1 MTDAAVTDA
10 AVTDAAVAA
19 VAGPVPGTSRYRL
32 RQSFRYSYDEPA
44 FSLLHRLVVVPPRHH
59 GDQVLRL
66 GAVRVSDG
74 SAQVSW
80 TRDEHGNRIC
90 LVRLQVVPDDVTLQ
104 VEVQVERPDH
114 AAGDQRTPPP
124 STVVPPWTD
133 SLDVGSREATWHA
146 PTLPAWALADPTLLG
161 ASLQTVPDGAIRRL
175 ARELAGGDDVL
186 AAAARVCEVVPELVA
201 YVPGAT
207 SVRTTAMQALA
218 GGRGVCQDQAH
229 VMISVL
235 RAAGIPCRYV
245 SGHLVGQ
252 GGTHAWVE
260 VVVPAG
266 RGARAVAYD
275 PTHRRLARD
284 GYVTVAVGRDYVDV
298 PPTSGWYSGDANG
311 SLTGTR
317 ELLRERR
324 PHDDSPS
331 W

>member
-1 MTDAAVTDA
+1 M
-10 AVTDAAVAA
+10 
-19 VAGPVPGTSRYRL
+19 AGPVPGTSRYRL

-90 LVRLQVVPDDVTLQ
+90 LVRLQVVPEHVTMQ

-124 STVVPPWTD
+124 SSVVPSWTD

-186 AAAARVCEVVPELVA
+186 AAAVRVCEVVPELVA

-207 SVRTTAMQALA
+207 SVRTSAMQALVR
-218 GGRGVCQDQAH
+218 GGG
-229 VMISVL
+229 S
-235 RAAGIPCRYV
+235 
-245 SGHLVGQ
+245 
-252 GGTHAWVE
+252 
-260 VVVPAG
+260 
-266 RGARAVAYD
+266 AR
-275 PTHRRLARD
+275 TRR
-284 GYVTVAVGRDYVDV
+284 T
-298 PPTSGWYSGDANG
+298 
-311 SLTGTR
+311 
-317 ELLRERR
+317 
-324 PHDDSPS
+324 
-331 W
+331 